1 MASASIE
8 ATINYHDRREAE
20 RDGTAILD
28 LSDHSKTNFILDPRP
43 MAVRN
48 GRLADPP
55 LSLERNGVVLLRR
68 PTAVTDFFDRAQ
80 VEEIYTPEVQAMLR
94 QVTGADEVLV
104 FGPVLRSDDPT
115 VLARGRGTD
124 AASSYGRGGPAVSAG
139 VHVDYNAEGV
149 RAHIGELAPD
159 RAESLLH
166 RRFLSVNVWRPI
178 RRIERMP
185 LAVCDA
191 STVVDQDFIPMETRY
206 SVGVTSMSK
215 GGYNLAHNPAHGWY
229 WFPEMEPDEVLIF
242 KICDSQ
248 KSVAQFTPHATFAD
262 PTSRPD
268 AAPRQSFEIR
278 TICFPA

>member
-20 RDGTAILD
+20 PSGTAILD

-43 MAVRN
+43 MVVRN

-55 LSLERNGVVLLRR
+55 LSLERNGVVLLRW
-68 PTAVTDFFDRAQ
+68 PTAVADFFDQAQ
-80 VEEIYTPEVQAMLR
+80 IEEIYTAEVQAMLR
-94 QVTGADEVLV
+94 EVTGSDEVLV
-104 FGPVLRSDDPT
+104 FGPVLRSDDPA
-115 VLARGRGTD
+115 VLARGRTPD
-124 AASSYGRGGPAVSAG
+124 TSRTFSRGGPAISAG
-139 VHVDYNAEGV
+139 AHVDFNEDGV

-159 RAESLLH
+159 RADSLLR
-166 RRFLSVNVWRPI
+166 RRFININVWRPI
-178 RRIERMP
+178 RRIERVP

-191 STVVDQDFIPMETRY
+191 ATVSSRDFIPMETRH
-206 SVGVTSMSK
+206 SVGVTSISK
-215 GGYNLAHNPAHGWY
+215 GGYNLAYSPAHCWY

-242 KICDSQ
+242 KICDSRN
-248 KSVAQFTPHATFAD
+248 SVARFTPHAAFAD

-268 AAPRQSFEIR
+268 AAPRQSLEIR

>member
-28 LSDHSKTNFILDPRP
+28 LSDYSRTNFILDPQP

-55 LSLERNGVVLLRR
+55 LSLERNGVVLLRW
-68 PTAVTDFFDRAQ
+68 PTVVTDFFDRTQ
-80 VEEIYTPEVQAMLR
+80 IEDVYTPEVQAMLR
-94 QVTGADEVLV
+94 EVTGSDEVLV
-104 FGPVLRSDDPT
+104 FGPVLRTDDPAI
-115 VLARGRGTD
+115 LSRGRGAD
-124 AASSYGRGGPAVSAG
+124 PAENYGRGGPAVSAG
-139 VHVDYNAEGV
+139 VHVDFNEDGV

-159 RAESLLH
+159 RAESLL
-166 RRFLSVNVWRPI
+166 RRPFINVNVWRPI

-191 STVVDQDFIPMETRY
+191 STVSDRDFIPMETRY
-206 SVGVTSMSK
+206 SVGLATMSK
-215 GGYNLAHNPAHGWY
+215 GGYNIAHNPAHAWY

-242 KICDSQ
+242 KICDSRR
-248 KSVAQFTPHATFAD
+248 SVARFTPHATFAD

-268 AAPRQSFEIR
+268 AAPRMSFEIR
-278 TICFPA
+278 TICFPV